1 MNDERLRELVVGEHI
16 LTFDGRI
23 LDVFD
28 GHHGAIR
35 VHVARM
41 RLDVTDGRRGTLVVK
56 VTSERRNSP
65 IETLMIEPE
74 DRPAAES
81 LLGKIQTATVSAER
95 ERA

>member
-1 MNDERLRELVVGEHI
+1 MDDREPREVVVGEHV
-16 LTFDGRI
+16 LAFDGRI
-23 LDVFD
+23 LDVFN

-41 RLDVTDGRRGTLVVK
+41 QLDVAEGRRGRLVVK
-56 VTSERRNSP
+56 VTSQRGNTP
-65 IETLMIEPE
+65 IETIMVEPE

-81 LLGKIQTATVSAER
+81 LIAEIQTAAAGAES